1 VFRFI
6 TNILTAFAILAHS
19 FFGCCTHS
27 VEAHEASTESL
38 AAESHDCCC
47 SHGCSSSQNS
57 SPIERVG
64 DEGEVPEHG
73 DSRDRKHCHDET
85 CSFVAA
91 TLVKIST
98 PFEMPTIDVLP
109 ADSASSAGQAV
120 LDRIVR
126 AAEGY
131 AAGVPLTLRAQAW
144 LGVWLV

>member
-1 VFRFI
+1 MFRFI

-27 VEAHEASTESL
+27 AEAHEASTENL
-38 AAESHDCCC
+38 AVESHDCGC
-47 SHGCSSSQNS
+47 SHGCSTSQKIS
-57 SPIERVG
+57 QVERLG
-64 DEGEVPEHG
+64 DEGEVPERG
-73 DSRDRKHCHDET
+73 DSHDRKHCHDET

-91 TLVKIST
+91 ILVKVST
-98 PFEMPTIDVLP
+98 PFEMPTFDVLP
-109 ADSASSAGQAV
+109 ADSAHSADQAV

-126 AAEGY
+126 AAEGH